1 MNEELQELQKEIVR
15 LRELD
20 EFNENMYKQRF
31 IQLKKSF
38 SDALLKKI
46 GLELLGLEDIADMSE
61 EPIKHKLQR
70 RIDNIHKIIYAAK
83 EE

>member
-1 MNEELQELQKEIVR
+1 MNEELQELQKEIAR

-38 SDALLKKI
+38 TTRHLRYFFKQLTKKCTTV
-46 GLELLGLEDIADMSE
+46 GLRAI
-61 EPIKHKLQR
+61 
-70 RIDNIHKIIYAAK
+70 
-83 EE
+83 